1 MDETFA
7 AALRDLL
14 VEQVQGAGEHD
25 SSFTGARRW
34 LAGAGAVLV
43 LAAGGGGIAY
53 ATGAWSTTE
62 PGGDSVNA
70 LASPVTATGAGA
82 QTVDLGTPPAGTTA
96 IHISFTCLTAGEFT
110 FADGASVHCDSADAG
125 PQPHPATYTM
135 SIAPGQDST
144 TITATPS
151 ARWHL
156 VATYASVTTTAWGV
170 NASGQTYGTQNQHG
184 TPDLVA
190 VIATNHR
197 SGYVYADQLFTPP
210 PKTPS
215 QAIAENNAP
224 PRTLT
229 VYESDGKTP
238 IGEFVA
244 NGEFVAGGH
253 QPATAPQPGDE
264 HVP

>member
-14 VEQVQGAGEHD
+14 VERVQEAG
-25 SSFTGARRW
+25 SPSRWSARPRRW
-34 LAGAGAVLV
+34 IAGAVLV

-53 ATGAWSTTE
+53 ATGAWTTE
-62 PGGDSVNA
+62 PGGDAVTE
-70 LASPVTATGAGA
+70 LSPPVAATGTGT
-82 QTVDLGTPPAGTTA
+82 QTVDLGAPPAGTTA
-96 IHISFTCLTAGEFT
+96 IYISFTCLTAGDFT
-110 FADGASVHCDSADAG
+110 FADGARIACGSADAG
-125 PQPHPATYTM
+125 PQSPPATYTM

-151 ARWHL
+151 ARWRL

-170 NASGQTYGTQNQHG
+170 NASGQTYGIQNQHG
-184 TPDLVA
+184 IPDLVA

-197 SGYVYADQLFTPP
+197 SGYVYANQLFPRP
-210 PKTPS
+210 PKTIA
-215 QAIAENNAP
+215 QALAQNNAP

-238 IGEFVA
+238 IGQ
-244 NGEFVAGGH
+244 FVAG
-253 QPATAPQPGDE
+253 D
-264 HVP
+264 